1 MASSTILNGRID
13 KTDLPTL
20 LRTAEKEKLSGELGF
35 QRQNEKINLYYL
47 FGQLYHAKWGDINGI
62 DAVRELLNWRNGTY
76 IFTEGIIPAQ
86 ASINDDIDLILAKA
100 PNRGGR
106 PQTGSLPAIPQS
118 VPISVALPNLE
129 TGNYMADLVPF
140 DLKDLGTS
148 DEQASKVSASREFK
162 TPPSGNGINQNNPE
176 LFELPP
182 TLTDDN
188 QLAHEPPSNGLYRTR
203 YICLPLGEQMSNSL
217 VATGPQLEGELISL
231 ASIGFTG
238 YVLGGPE
245 VDGLPAV
252 GIAMY
257 HGRFIHAFYHARGQT
272 GPIMHDGEKAFRAVI
287 EQKGSGTARFYWF
300 YEISM
305 ELMRA
310 SIALLTPPT
319 RYSHLEVRIVRFK
332 ELLRML
338 GEENHTG
345 CVRIN
350 VSPKAIGS
358 DGKSSLLAGETAY
371 IPLYEGSIMGLWTDN
386 FPRISNDGQLL
397 QRFLN
402 EPQAYLDLHTTV
414 PISEP
419 GLTLETVLRAP
430 TANHTEKFAINVPPA
445 PTMTPPEPTQYT
457 PIPQPPLQ
465 PTFEP
470 LAVNVPMHE
479 QVMPLDDDERQLRL
493 ITAISRMEST
503 WTQAQ
508 KKERVEMHT
517 ALLLLAGFVN
527 DVLSLSESANGRRVV
542 LEMINHGLQNE
553 FAPYINFMLSIDIPN
568 GRINLVKLLRGYEVY
583 SREGERASSEFYRE
597 AAKALRTVIRSCFQS
612 YVGFVRRETVR
623 FESQEMYEIFLQDV
637 VRRI

>member
-1 MASSTILNGRID
+1 MSSTTILNGRID
-13 KTDLPTL
+13 KTDLTTL

-47 FGQLYHAKWGDINGI
+47 FGQLYHAKWADITGI

-106 PQTGSLPAIPQS
+106 PQTGSLPPMPQAA
-118 VPISVALPNLE
+118 PISVALPNLE

-140 DLKDLGTS
+140 DLKDLGIS
-148 DEQASKVSASREFK
+148 DEQAPKISANREFQ
-162 TPPSGNGINQNNPE
+162 TPPSGNGINQNSPE

-188 QLAHEPPSNGLYRTR
+188 QLDQKPPSNGFYRTR

-217 VATGPQLEGELISL
+217 VATGPQLEDELLSL
-231 ASIGFTG
+231 ANIGFTG

-245 VDGLPAV
+245 VDGFPAV

-257 HGRFIHAFYHARGQT
+257 HGRFIHAFYHAKGQT

-305 ELMRA
+305 EIMLA
-310 SIALLTPPT
+310 SIALLTPST

-350 VSPKAIGS
+350 VASKSVGANSKA
-358 DGKSSLLAGETAY
+358 SLLAGDTAY

-414 PISEP
+414 PTSEP
-419 GLTLETVLRAP
+419 GLTLETVLRSP
-430 TANHTEKFAINVPPA
+430 TNHTEKFAINIPQAPA
-445 PTMTPPEPTQYT
+445 MTLSEHSQYT

-465 PTFEP
+465 PVFEP
-470 LAVNVPMHE
+470 LAANVPIHE
-479 QVMPLDDDERQLRL
+479 QVLPLDDDERQLRL
-493 ITAISRMEST
+493 ITAISRMEAT

-527 DVLSLSESANGRRVV
+527 DVLSLCENADGRQFV
-542 LEMINHGLQNE
+542 LEMINHGLQKE
-553 FAPYINFMLSIDIPN
+553 FAPYINFMMSIDIPN

-597 AAKALRTVIRSCFQS
+597 SAKALRTVIRSCFQS